1 MLRCKE
7 CGIEREEQYF
17 SKTKN
22 RGKTADVMPF
32 HYWLKKC
39 KICQGVKVLRG
50 DYKQTNSNIRIEK
63 KMKNNATLSKDT
75 QTFLKHLKMK
85 KGYVNMLDAFKLAHY
100 FIETFGYIDLDDME
114 VKDQLILMYEKLL
127 KLQDDNNRIKK

>member
-22 RGKTADVMPF
+22 RGKTKDVIPY
-32 HYWLKKC
+32 HYWLKRC

-63 KMKNNATLSKDT
+63 KMKKNATLSKDT

-114 VKDQLILMYEKLL
+114 IKDQLILMYDKLL

>member
-39 KICQGVKVLRG
+39 KVCQGVKVLKG
-50 DYKQTNSNIRIEK
+50 DYKKTNSNIRIEK
-63 KMKNNATLSKDT
+63 KMKKNTILSKDT

>member
-22 RGKTADVMPF
+22 KGKTKETIPY
-32 HYWLKKC
+32 HYWLKRC